1 MKATKLLLFCIII
14 INSFSSCYQDTG
26 EFFRTT
32 SIILSADSNLKKPGR
47 TINFT
52 VKTDSGLDVTNEAT
66 IYIKEITSSSEPEI
80 INEPNITSQ
89 VDKIYK
95 VYAKYK
101 EYTSEEINV
110 EFNINAESFVKR
122 LLIEDYTGTWCV
134 NCPTVSYAIDLLKE
148 KTDKIVPVAIHRGP
162 NAASYDPFN
171 FEEASVLENLFGFPN
186 QYPTSMLNR
195 TTYWAS
201 PVSANGQN
209 NALNLTSGT
218 PVRLGLAMNSTKTGN
233 NINLDVKVK
242 FFQDYSNLKL
252 VVYVLENKLIYPQE
266 NGTIYYDGIDVLED
280 FEHNHVLR
288 ATYTD
293 ILGDAIP
300 SSETTYGKTFT
311 RNFSV
316 AVPSNIANTANMEFV
331 AFVIGSN
338 NKSINVRSAAV
349 GVNQE
354 FEENN

>member
-1 MKATKLLLFCIII
+1 MKATKLLIFCIII
-14 INSFSSCYQDTG
+14 INSFSSCYQDSG

-32 SIILSADSNLKKPGR
+32 SIILSADRNIKKPGR

-66 IYIKEITSSSEPEI
+66 IYIKEVSSSEPEI
-80 INEPNITSQ
+80 INVPNITSQ

-134 NCPTVSYAIDLLKE
+134 NCPTVSYAIELLKE
-148 KTDKIVPVAIHRGP
+148 KTDKVVPVAIHRG
-162 NAASYDPFN
+162 NSVASHDPYH
-171 FEEASVLENLFGFPN
+171 FEGATILEEINQTVG
-186 QYPTSMLNR
+186 QYPIAILNR
-195 TTYWAS
+195 KNFWLNQVTALGQDKALQLTTGDA
-201 PVSANGQN
+201 
-209 NALNLTSGT
+209 
-218 PVRLGLAMNSTKTGN
+218 VRLGLAMNSTQSGN
-233 NINLDVKVK
+233 SINLDVKVK

-266 NGTIYYDGIDVLED
+266 NGTIYYNGIDIIED

-288 ATYTD
+288 ATFTD
-293 ILGDAIP
+293 ILGDAVP
-300 SSETTYGKTFT
+300 SSETAYGKTYT

-316 AVPSNIANTANMEFV
+316 AVPDNIANTANMEFV
-331 AFVIGSN
+331 AFVIDSN
-338 NKSINVRSAAV
+338 NKSINVRSAKI
-349 GVNQE
+349 GDNQD
-354 FEENN
+354 FEENLD

>member
-26 EFFRTT
+26 DFFRTT
-32 SIILSADSNLKKPGR
+32 AIILSADSNLKKPGR
-47 TINFT
+47 TIHFT
-52 VKTDSGLDVTNEAT
+52 VKTDSGIDVTNEAT

-80 INEPNITSQ
+80 INEPNITSD

-101 EYTSEEINV
+101 EYTSEINV

-134 NCPTVSYAIDLLKE
+134 NCPTVSYAIELLKE
-148 KTDKIVPVAIHRGP
+148 KTDKTVPVAIHRG
-162 NAASYDPFN
+162 NSLASHDPYH
-171 FEEASVLENLFGFPN
+171 FEGATVLEVLFGFPN

-201 PVSANGQN
+201 PVSATGQN
-209 NALNLTSGT
+209 NALALTTGA
-218 PVRLGLAMNSTKTGN
+218 PVRLGLAMNSTLTGN
-233 NINLDVKVK
+233 NVNLDVKVK

-266 NGTIYYDGIDVLED
+266 NGTIYYDGIDILED

-300 SSETTYGKTFT
+300 SSETLYGNIYS

-338 NKSINVRSAAV
+338 NKAINVRNAAI
-349 GVNQE
+349 GINQT
-354 FEENN
+354 FEEID